1 MKTKSVIAVFFL
13 LASFA
18 AANAGTM
25 IDDFETAHSAETTVA
40 APPTQNVGSVIN
52 PTLTALGVE
61 RDLFVSK
68 TAGAEDERYRAR
80 VNPIGETKLRIDADA
95 QVTGSTFVT
104 WDGVDGNPNPFTGID
119 YDGLG
124 GVNLIAGATA
134 FEIVV
139 SFSDIGGDIKFSV
152 FENTGNSAADVATA
166 TLSIPGGIPADTPTA
181 FQLPFADFTGTTSA
195 LSDAGAILMEVQN
208 PNGAWDINIQSVQ
221 TVPEP
226 TAFALAGL
234 GLLMPLALRRK
245 RSA

>member
-119 YDGLG
+119 YDSLG